1 MDREITVTLTPR
13 LVRWTLYYQFRPLIF
28 IFIFIFLALISN
40 VYIFISRGGLFT
52 WKTCLAY
59 MPAVL
64 IPLFLCT
71 LLYSAY
77 SKSLAQIK
85 KLKSPVMKY
94 RITDDFMQVQSE
106 LGSVKNPWSVYKGL
120 RKNEKLWRVIS
131 PTGATISLP
140 ADILDDKMNALLSTK
155 LSSKAAGAGSRFPLI
170 LGVLLLLFIILMYF
184 FKLSP
189 H

>member
-1 MDREITVTLTPR
+1 MDREISVTLTPK

-28 IFIFIFLALISN
+28 IFIFVFLALISN
-40 VYIFISRGGLFT
+40 VYIFISQGGVFT

-59 MPAVL
+59 MPAIV
-64 IPLFLCT
+64 IPLFLCS

-85 KLKSPVMKY
+85 KLRSPVMKY
-94 RITDDFMQVQSE
+94 RMTDDFMQVQSE
-106 LGSVKNPWSVYKGL
+106 VGSAKNPWSVFKGL
-120 RKNEKLWRVIS
+120 RKNGKLWRVIS
-131 PTGATISLP
+131 PTGATISIP
-140 ADILDDKMNALLSTK
+140 TDFLDEKAKDFLSSK
-155 LSSKAAGAGSRFPLI
+155 LSSKTARVWSRFPLI
-170 LGVLLLLFIILMYF
+170 LGFLILLFIILMYF